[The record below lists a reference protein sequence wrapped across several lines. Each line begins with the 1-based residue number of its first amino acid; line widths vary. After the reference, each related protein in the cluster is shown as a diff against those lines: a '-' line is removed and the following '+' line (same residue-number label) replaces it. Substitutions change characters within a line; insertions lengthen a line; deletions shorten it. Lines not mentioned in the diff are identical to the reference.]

1 MNVLSVIIVIF
12 AVLGAADFLF
22 GSKLGVGK
30 EFEKAFALFGPMAL
44 SMLGMIVIAHA
55 VGEWLMPAFDGF
67 YKLFGIDPSIIPA
80 SLFANDMGGAALSQ
94 SVCKSEEMGGFH
106 AMVVASMMGCIISF
120 TIPFALGVVQR
131 EQRKPLFFGLLCGI
145 VTIPVGCFGAGLL
158 CGLSPLVL
166 LVDLIPLILLSAL
179 VAVALILIPRICIKC
194 FEVFG
199 YCIKVVAVAGL
210 ACAIVTFLTG
220 FTISPHF
227 ERLENAAMI
236 CVNACVTLAG
246 ALPLMYLVGK
256 LLHKPLQKL
265 SGGIGIDPTSAVAF
279 TGTLVTNAT
288 TFGMMDR
295 MNKKGVA
302 LNAAFAVSASFVFGD
317 HLAFTMAYDAR
328 YVTPMIVGKLTAG
341 VFAVLLAALLYRE
354 HTDSGSAVS

>member
-1 MNVLSVIIVIF
+1 MSILTVIILIF
-12 AVLGAADFLF
+12 AILGAADFLL

-30 EFEKAFALFGPMAL
+30 EFERAFSLFGPMAL
-44 SMLGMIVIAHA
+44 SMLGMIVIAPA

-67 YKLFGIDPSIIPA
+67 YALFGIDPSIIPA

-94 SVCKSEEMGGFH
+94 SVCKSEALGGFH
-106 AMVVASMMGCIISF
+106 AMVVASMMGCVISF
-120 TIPFALGVVQR
+120 TIPFALGVVQK

-145 VTIPVGCFGAGLL
+145 VTIPAGCFAAGLL
-158 CGLSPLVL
+158 CGIAPLVL
-166 LVDLIPLILLSAL
+166 LVDLIPLLLLSA
-179 VAVALILIPRICIKC
+179 VIATALILIPRICIKC

-199 YCIKVVAVAGL
+199 YGIKVVAIVGL

-220 FTISPHF
+220 FEISPHF
-227 ERLENAAMI
+227 DRLENAAMI

-256 LLHKPLQKL
+256 LLHKPLQGL
-265 SGGIGIDPTSAVAF
+265 SGKVGIDPTSAVAF
-279 TGTLVTNAT
+279 TGSLVTNAT

-295 MNKKGVA
+295 MNKRGVA

-328 YVTPMIVGKLTAG
+328 YVTPMIVGKLTSG
-341 VFAVLLAALLYRE
+341 VFAVLLAALLYRDRAE
-354 HTDSGSAVS
+354 DAQ